1 MKITM
6 NFSILTFLLEVN
18 SIYKG
23 MEIVICDSLL
33 LTSLM
38 CSANIFVKYDMQFI
52 FVNIS
57 TNKTWW
63 NDMSAMGSE
72 QAQPYLRLN
81 HIYF

>member
-1 MKITM
+1 
-6 NFSILTFLLEVN
+6 
-18 SIYKG
+18 
-23 MEIVICDSLL
+23 
-33 LTSLM
+33 M
-38 CSANIFVKYDMQFI
+38 CSANTSVKYDMQFI

>member
-23 MEIVICDSLL
+23 IGIVICDSLL

-38 CSANIFVKYDMQFI
+38 CSTNISVEYDMQFI
-52 FVNIS
+52 SVNIS
-57 TNKTWW
+57 TKKTWC
-63 NDMSAMGSE
+63 NDMFAMGSE